1 MFIGEPLLDMGPL
14 IFDVVHGPS
23 LVGQV
28 RLADATQLSAS
39 DPIQG

>member
-1 MFIGEPLLDMGPL
+1 MGSL

-23 LVGQV
+23 LILLGHV
-28 RLADATQLSAS
+28 RLDDVTQLSAS